1 MHFPVCREHYPSF
14 RHWPGGNNFHNLH
27 YVFLALYYS
36 RGTSSEPRPG
46 NWPFHIPAAA
56 LFAIT
61 SPITGVSVV
70 QCLRPRQSSRAV
82 KEPSRS
88 LTVQGED
95 N

>member
-1 MHFPVCREHYPSF
+1 MTFTIYIIFSLSLSEEQVPS
-14 RHWPGGNNFHNLH
+14 HVLVN
-27 YVFLALYYS
+27 V
-36 RGTSSEPRPG
+36 
-46 NWPFHIPAAA
+46 WPFHIPAAA